1 MVHHKDMESTTSPSA
16 IKSVCFALAS
26 LGLGAFLASGVD
38 HLVLQAVMLS
48 FPPASLMVALRREKL
63 ASVIEESADT
73 YIQTPSFEEITAGL
87 NLDIL
92 SRAS

>member
-1 MVHHKDMESTTSPSA
+1 MESTTSPSA
-16 IKSVCFALAS
+16 TKSVCFALAS

-63 ASVIEESADT
+63 ASVNEESADT
-73 YIQTPSFEEITAGL
+73 YVQTPSFEEITSGL

>member
-1 MVHHKDMESTTSPSA
+1 
-16 IKSVCFALAS
+16 
-26 LGLGAFLASGVD
+26 
-38 HLVLQAVMLS
+38 MLS

-63 ASVIEESADT
+63 ASVIEESPNTDV
-73 YIQTPSFEEITAGL
+73 QTPSFEEIAAGL

>member
-1 MVHHKDMESTTSPSA
+1 MVHHEDMESTTTPSA
-16 IKSVCFALAS
+16 TKSVCFALAS

-48 FPPASLMVALRREKL
+48 FPPSRLMVALRREKL
-63 ASVIEESADT
+63 ASVSDESAETD
-73 YIQTPSFEEITAGL
+73 IATPSFEEITAGL

>member
-1 MVHHKDMESTTSPSA
+1 MVHHRDMETTNTPSL
-16 IKSVCFALAS
+16 ITSVCCILAS

-38 HLVLQAVMLS
+38 HLILQAVMLS
-48 FPPASLMVALRREKL
+48 FPPASLMVALRREQRTS
-63 ASVIEESADT
+63 AVVESTETDV
-73 YIQTPSFEEITAGL
+73 QTPSFEEITAGL